1 MIDAVVAD
9 IVQNI
14 VIVKMDGIPKRDR
27 QADTVII
34 QIFQIGTTIITGEID
49 IVEIDIAEA
58 DLLIIA
64 AGVKE
69 MTITET
75 ILVKENDVTMITIT
89 IGAARGVAVEAE
101 KGGERV
107 GVIERIDL
115 AGIGLGIGLGIDLGT
130 DLGTDLGIDMK
141 RRERDLGTDTEI
153 DLDQR
158 KGPMKD
164 RGINLAR
171 ETGIVVD
178 QAIDLEAEKD
188 REIGET
194 GIVKT
199 TGLVDAAAKALI
211 LGIVTAQM
219 KERHQTEVSARK
231 LQIQAMDL
239 MNGILNLGDVGA
251 EVEVEKEVE
260 KVGKRNVVEVGVDL

>member
-130 DLGTDLGIDMK
+130 DLGIDMK

-211 LGIVTAQM
+211 LEIVTAQM